1 MLLMYT
7 NPEDTLKMSKQE
19 IQEIELKHKMLL
31 NDLKQKNQILSGS
44 GLLLPNDTKTI
55 HVNDDAIDGPLPV
68 VDPRKQMT
76 GYYIVECKTEQ
87 EALGVARAI
96 LDYHVT
102 DIEVRGIHNTV
113 SQMLNG
119 NTL

>member
-7 NPEDTLKMSKQE
+7 NPEDTLKMSKEEVRQT
-19 IQEIELKHKMLL
+19 ELKHKALL
-31 NDLKQKNQILSGS
+31 SKLKQKKQIVSGS
-44 GLLLPNDTKTI
+44 GLLLPHDTKTI
-55 HVNDDAIDGPLPV
+55 HANNDTVDGALPV

-76 GYYIVECKTEQ
+76 GYYVVECKTEQ
-87 EALGVARAI
+87 DALQIAKAI

-113 SQMLNG
+113 SRMIN
-119 NTL
+119 